1 MMGFAVCTST
11 VVVRIKGS
19 SKMKG
24 VGHVARIGR
33 CEMHIKFWFEDPED
47 NRAVGR
53 CIGRGKIILNSS

>member
-24 VGHVARIGR
+24 
-33 CEMHIKFWFEDPED
+33 EMHIKFWFEDPED
-47 NRAVGR
+47 NRAVGS
-53 CIGRGKIILNSS
+53 CIGTGKIILNSS